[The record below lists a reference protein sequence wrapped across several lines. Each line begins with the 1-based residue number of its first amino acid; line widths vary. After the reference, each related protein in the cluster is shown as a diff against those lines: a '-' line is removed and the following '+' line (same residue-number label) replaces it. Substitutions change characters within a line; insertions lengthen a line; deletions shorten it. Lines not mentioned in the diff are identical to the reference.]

1 MGKSE
6 SESRS
11 VVSDSLWPLGLHSPW
26 NPPGQ
31 NTAVGSL
38 FLFQDLPNPGIKLV
52 SPVLQVD
59 SLPADIPG
67 KVSHSRKRKEG
78 LDRRFN
84 LMFTTKIKI
93 YLKILSS
100 ISVNVPYFT
109 PDAHTGRAA
118 TIFEYLFA
126 TCTMIMYATSNVILW
141 FSDGKKVRL
150 KFVTERV
157 EVSLFDTGVYA
168 FP

>member
-1 MGKSE
+1 M
-6 SESRS
+6 
-11 VVSDSLWPLGLHSPW
+11 PLQGIFPTQ
-26 NPPGQ
+26 G
-31 NTAVGSL
+31 
-38 FLFQDLPNPGIKLV
+38 PNPALLYCRWILYCLSHQRSPRILEFIPSPGDFPEPGIQLV
-52 SPVLQVD
+52 SPALQVD

-109 PDAHTGRAA
+109 PDAHAGRAA

-126 TCTMIMYATSNVILW
+126 TCTVIMYATSNVIL
-141 FSDGKKVRL
+141 
-150 KFVTERV
+150 
-157 EVSLFDTGVYA
+157 
-168 FP
+168 

>member
-1 MGKSE
+1 M
-6 SESRS
+6 
-11 VVSDSLWPLGLHSPW
+11 SP
-26 NPPGQ
+26 
-31 NTAVGSL
+31 A
-38 FLFQDLPNPGIKLV
+38 
-52 SPVLQVD
+52 LQVD

-67 KVSHSRKRKEG
+67 KVSRSRKRKEG

-109 PDAHTGRAA
+109 PDAHAGRAA

-126 TCTMIMYATSNVILW
+126 TCTMIMYATSNVIL
-141 FSDGKKVRL
+141 
-150 KFVTERV
+150 
-157 EVSLFDTGVYA
+157 
-168 FP
+168 